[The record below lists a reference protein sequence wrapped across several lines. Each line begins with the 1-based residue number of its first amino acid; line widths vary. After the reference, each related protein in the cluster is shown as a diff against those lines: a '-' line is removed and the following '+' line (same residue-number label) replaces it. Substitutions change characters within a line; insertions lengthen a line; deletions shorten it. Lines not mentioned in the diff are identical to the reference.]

1 MSKQETKKPKT
12 QDDIKNEK
20 YYDVLK
26 FLDKAVNQ
34 KKLPIS
40 TLLTFKEMIRDN
52 KYVSVY
58 IRSLKKSLESIND
71 FPAYKEQSE
80 SWRKGFASEKFIHP
94 NVTSIFWLN
103 EIDPIKVIKKTVSDA
118 LAREGKICKFEDS
131 VNPQTKFG
139 YCQSE
144 YHNEDPDE
152 DDVREKEELFLT
164 LYCDDDTSKYD
175 DNMPEYV
182 CQKCIDN
189 SEVDCEVSCDME

>member
-1 MSKQETKKPKT
+1 MSEQKTKKPKT
-12 QDDIKNEK
+12 EAEIKDDK

-26 FLDKAVNQ
+26 FLDKAVEE
-34 KKLPIS
+34 KKLPKS

-71 FPAYKEQSE
+71 YPAYHQQSE
-80 SWRKGFASEKFIHP
+80 SWRKGFTSEKFIHP

-103 EIDPIKVIKKTVSDA
+103 EIDPIKVIKKTVMDA
-118 LAREGKICKFEDS
+118 LAREGKVCVFDDS

-139 YCQSE
+139 FCQSE
-144 YHNEDPDE
+144 YHNDNEDA
-152 DDVREKEELFLT
+152 VSIKEELFLT

-175 DNMPEYV
+175 DNMPEYI
-182 CQKCIDN
+182 CKACIDN
-189 SEVDCEVSCDME
+189 CEVDCEVSCDME